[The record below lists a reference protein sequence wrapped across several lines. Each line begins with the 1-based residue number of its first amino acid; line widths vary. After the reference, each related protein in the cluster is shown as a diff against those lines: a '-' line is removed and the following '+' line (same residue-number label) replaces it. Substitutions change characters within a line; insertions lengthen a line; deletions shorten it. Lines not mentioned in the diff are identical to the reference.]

1 MSTYLEK
8 TNCYECKM
16 FLLVNIY
23 YYYCYEIKGH
33 IIATMGLTADDNEN
47 RIRNK
52 GGRGNC
58 FLTYQLWLSEG
69 VTVLQ
74 PLVGTDVNPV
84 V

>member
-8 TNCYECKM
+8 TNCYECQM

-33 IIATMGLTADDNEN
+33 IIATMGLPADDNGN
-47 RIRNK
+47 GIRYK

-58 FLTYQLWLSEG
+58 FLMDQLWLSED
-69 VTVLQ
+69 VTVFR
-74 PLVGTDVNPV
+74 PPVGTDVNPV